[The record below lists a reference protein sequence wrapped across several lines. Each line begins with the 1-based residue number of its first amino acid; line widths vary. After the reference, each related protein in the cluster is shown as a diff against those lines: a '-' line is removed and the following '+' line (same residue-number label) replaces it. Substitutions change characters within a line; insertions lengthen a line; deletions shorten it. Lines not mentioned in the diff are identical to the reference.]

1 MEKLND
7 INIQDK
13 LTPFIFEHLAI
24 RGGIVHLNQ
33 TLNSALQHQTL
44 PQILKNALGELMAAS
59 ALLASS
65 IKMDG
70 VLILQIQAEGNLKL
84 LVVECDSALKM
95 RATAKWVGEIADTDF
110 LTLIQNGYCLLT
122 LHPKVGEP
130 YQSIV
135 PLEGRNIAEILEN
148 YMLRSQQIDT
158 KLMLTSDGTQ
168 AAGMLLQ
175 KLPEQTTVDADAW
188 NRINH
193 LANTVTVLELQNLS
207 AQKLLTLLFSEEDIR
222 VFDARETTFFCSC
235 TRQKVGNMLN
245 ILGADEVTE
254 MLNDLKQ
261 LEVNCDFCNK
271 LYVFDAVDAIE
282 ATQSSAALKSN
293 TTH

>member
-7 INIQDK
+7 S
-13 LTPFIFEHLAI
+13 LTPFIFENATI
-24 RGGIVHLNQ
+24 RGSIVHVNQ
-33 TLNSALQHQTL
+33 TLKSALQHQDL
-44 PQILKNALGELMAAS
+44 PSNLKNVLGQLMAAS

-70 VLILQIQAEGNLKL
+70 VLILQIQAEGDLKL
-84 LVVECDSALKM
+84 LVVECDTDLKI
-95 RATAKWVGEIADTDF
+95 RATAKWVGDIANTDF

-135 PLEGRNIAEILEN
+135 PLEGNGIAEILEN

-158 KLMLTSDGTQ
+158 KLVLTSDGEQ

-175 KLPEQTTVDADAW
+175 KLPEQITVDGDAW
-188 NRINH
+188 NRVNH
-193 LANTVTVLELQNLS
+193 LASTLTVLELQNLP

-222 VFDARETTFFCSC
+222 LFDARSTTFFCGC

-245 ILGADEVTE
+245 ILGVDEVTE

-261 LEVNCDFCNK
+261 IEVNCDFCNK
-271 LYVFDAVDAIE
+271 RYVFDAVDALE
-282 ATQSSAALKSN
+282 ATKNSAAIKS
-293 TTH
+293 TSTH

>member
-1 MEKLND
+1 MMQKLND
-7 INIQDK
+7 K
-13 LTPFIFEHLAI
+13 LTAFIFENIAI
-24 RGGIVHLNQ
+24 RGSIIHLDQ
-33 TLNSALQHQTL
+33 SLKRALQHQAL
-44 PQILKNALGELMAAS
+44 PQNLKSALGELMAAS

-65 IKMDG
+65 IKLDG

-148 YMLRSQQIDT
+148 YMLRSQQIAT
-158 KLMLTSDGTQ
+158 KLMLTSDGVH
-168 AAGMLLQ
+168 AAGLLLQ
-175 KLPEQTTVDADAW
+175 KLPEQKNLINDADAW

-193 LANTVTVLELQNLS
+193 LANTLTVLELQNLS

-282 ATQSSAALKSN
+282 ATQNSAALKSN